1 MPVVLVFIVLLTAF
15 LFLTFFAMLRRYRR
29 CPSDRIL
36 VIYGK
41 TGEGSAR
48 CIHGGAAFVW
58 PLFQDYA
65 YLDLTPISIEI
76 PLQGA
81 LSRENIRIAAPST
94 FTVGISTEP
103 VIMKN
108 AAERLL
114 GLNLSDVRKV
124 AEDIIFGQFRATI
137 ATMNIE
143 EINKDREKF
152 QSAVMESVEVE
163 LAKVGL
169 RVINVNIKDIDDESG
184 YIKALGQKA
193 ASEAINQA
201 RIDVAEQEKKGQTGV
216 AEAEKEKNIAIS
228 LAGLSLIHI

>member
-1 MPVVLVFIVLLTAF
+1 MYVWIIFPAVLILFVFLSFIAL
-15 LFLTFFAMLRRYRR
+15 LRRYRR
-29 CPSDRIL
+29 CPSDKIL
-36 VIYGK
+36 VIFGK
-41 TGEGSAR
+41 TGEGSAK
-48 CIHGGAAFVW
+48 CVHGGAAFVW
-58 PLFQDYA
+58 PLFQDYS

-81 LSRENIRIAAPST
+81 LSKENIRIAAPST

-103 VIMKN
+103 AVMKN

-114 GLNLSDVRKV
+114 ELDQPAVRQV

-152 QSAVMESVEVE
+152 QGAVMESVEVE

-184 YIKALGQKA
+184 YIKALGQ
-193 ASEAINQA
+193 IQYYTNY
-201 RIDVAEQEKKGQTGV
+201 
-216 AEAEKEKNIAIS
+216 
-228 LAGLSLIHI
+228 L

>member
-1 MPVVLVFIVLLTAF
+1 
-15 LFLTFFAMLRRYRR
+15 
-29 CPSDRIL
+29 
-36 VIYGK
+36 
-41 TGEGSAR
+41 
-48 CIHGGAAFVW
+48 
-58 PLFQDYA
+58 
-65 YLDLTPISIEI
+65 
-76 PLQGA
+76 
-81 LSRENIRIAAPST
+81 
-94 FTVGISTEP
+94 
-103 VIMKN
+103 MKN

-228 LAGLSLIHI
+228 LAGKEQRIGVAKAEKEQSIGVAEAEKNT